1 MPMSTTELEAYLFL
15 YERLFMQLLSGIPF
29 ALITATSF
37 SPFASLMNVDTE
49 ASIHKGI

>member
-1 MPMSTTELEAYLFL
+1 MSTSELEANFFR

-29 ALITATSF
+29 ALITALF
-37 SPFASLMNVDTE
+37 SPFASLMNEDTP